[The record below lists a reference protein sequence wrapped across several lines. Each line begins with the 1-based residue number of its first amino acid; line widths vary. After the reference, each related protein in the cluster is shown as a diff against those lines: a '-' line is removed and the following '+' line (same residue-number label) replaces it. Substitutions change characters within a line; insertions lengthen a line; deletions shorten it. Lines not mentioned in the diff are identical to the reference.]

1 MDKRQLQAYAVWAK
15 ENLET
20 QIEVSLKTLGIFSDT
35 DIKNA
40 KIIGDVV
47 VIEGDDHSYPRD
59 LYSKRNSIVNLVKSE
74 GYKQVIEEFA
84 YTWFNR
90 FVALRFMEVHDF
102 IPHGFR
108 VLSSR
113 DESIEPE
120 ILKNLPLIKDDLGI
134 DLLQCEKLKS
144 VGVEELYRYVL
155 FRQCKAL
162 SDILPM
168 LFEADYDYLE
178 LLLPK
183 TLLLGD
189 TILTKL
195 IALGDEPFLDDVEI
209 LGWMY
214 QFYISAKKDEVN
226 KTKQT
231 ITKDTLPA
239 VTQLFTS
246 DWIVRYMAEN
256 SVGRLWMESYPD
268 SSLRGEM
275 RYYVESPEQPE
286 EVQRKIAS
294 IKYRDVN
301 PENIKI
307 IEPCCGS
314 GHILVYVFDLLYKMY
329 EEKGYQK
336 REIPSLILS
345 KNLFGL
351 DVDKR
356 ASQLAAFSLVM
367 KARSVNPR
375 FFSATYYVKPNVYEI
390 WDSRGLFNIGYKQL
404 LAETNVLSHDAIEDI
419 EKLADSFRNAKTIG
433 SLLKIK
439 HMNWERIAETL
450 DLLENKVVYN
460 IFNERLNSVG
470 VRLIKKLVKQAQI
483 LSDKYD
489 VMITNPPYIGISSM
503 EEPVR
508 EYANTFYPNSKSDM
522 FAMFMET
529 EFVKTNGF
537 LAMINMHGWM
547 FLSSFEKLRR
557 HLIDTQE
564 IVTMAHLGARAF
576 ETIGGEVVQTTAF
589 VIRNVHLGGN
599 GVYFRLV
606 DSKDKENDFVNNLS
620 NGGGGVLFI
629 ANAIKFTKIPGC
641 SIAYWLSNI
650 FYELFNNKQLS
661 VYADARIGMVSGD
674 NDRFLRLWHEINW
687 DKVSLGATDFIQAF
701 STEKKWFPIQKG
713 GGKRY
718 WYGNLEYVINYENDG
733 YELKFKNSLNGRVKS
748 HNYNGEKAFRYGITW
763 NSIGTEDIVCRIS
776 EKGFLHDA
784 AGPLCTI
791 NNEDDTTYFLTLLS
805 SVVAK
810 AIYKFINPTINFV
823 PGTVLSLPV
832 IIDKKEKIS
841 PLALLNIE
849 ISKND
854 WDSFETSWDFKKHP
868 LI

>member
-113 DESIEPE
+113 DGSIEPE

-239 VTQLFTS
+239 VTQLFTP

-256 SVGRLWMESYPD
+256 SVGRLWLESYPD

-286 EVQRKIAS
+286 EVQRKMAS

-419 EKLADSFRNAKTIG
+419 EKLADAFRYAKTIG

-503 EEPVR
+503 EESVR
-508 EYANTFYPNSKSDM
+508 EYANTFYPDSKSDM
-522 FAMFMET
+522 FAMFMEA
-529 EFVKTNGF
+529 EFVKSNGF
-537 LAMINMHGWM
+537 LAMINMHSWM
-547 FLSSFEKLRR
+547 FLSSYEKLRNN
-557 HLIDTQE
+557 LIITQE
-564 IVTMAHLGARAF
+564 MIAMVHLGAHAF
-576 ETIGGEVVQTTAF
+576 ETIGGEVVKTTSF
-589 VIRNVHLGGN
+589 VLRNGIYGGN
-599 GVYFRLV
+599 GVYFQLV
-606 DSKDKENDFVNNLS
+606 DSNDKQKKFLENKSQGELR
-620 NGGGGVLFI
+620 FI
-629 ANAIKFTKIPGC
+629 AKAMNFSKISGSP
-641 SIAYWLSNI
+641 IAYW
-650 FYELFNNKQLS
+650 
-661 VYADARIGMVSGD
+661 VSEALTNAFSKGRMMTTYCDTFLGIITGD
-674 NDRFLRLWHEINW
+674 NDKFLREWFEVENNKIVFHGNSMDAIDLKKQYWIPYNKGGEFRRWYGIQDDVINW
-687 DKVSLGATDFIQAF
+687 KNGPTDKRR
-701 STEKKWFPIQKG
+701 
-713 GGKRY
+713 GKQDYSKYYLR
-718 WYGNLEYVINYENDG
+718 EYVAWSYTISSSAKTIATRYYPNGFLWDVRGSGIFDKSNNMLYLTALISSKVG
-733 YELKFKNSLNGRVKS
+733 FSLLRVKTQ
-748 HNYNGEKAFRYGITW
+748 A
-763 NSIGTEDIVCRIS
+763 
-776 EKGFLHDA
+776 
-784 AGPLCTI
+784 
-791 NNEDDTTYFLTLLS
+791 LS
-805 SVVAK
+805 CQVENIAEM
-810 AIYKFINPTINFV
+810 
-823 PGTVLSLPV
+823 PV
-832 IIDKKEKIS
+832 IIDEKNRGQIEEKVKD
-841 PLALLNIE
+841 NIAF
-849 ISKND
+849 SKMD

>member
-113 DESIEPE
+113 DGSVEPE
-120 ILKNLPLIKDDLGI
+120 VLKNLPLIKDGLGI

-162 SDILPM
+162 SGILPM

-239 VTQLFTS
+239 VTQLFTP

-314 GHILVYVFDLLYKMY
+314 GHILVYVFNLLYKMY

-375 FFSATYYVKPNVYEI
+375 FFSATYYVKPNVYER
-390 WDSRGLFNIGYKQL
+390 WDSRGLFNIAYKQL
-404 LAETNVLSHDAIEDI
+404 LAETNALSHDAIEDI

-439 HMNWERIAETL
+439 HINWERIAETL

-470 VRLIKKLVKQAQI
+470 IRLIKKLVKQAQI

-508 EYANTFYPNSKSDM
+508 EYANTFYPNSKSDV

-529 EFVKTNGF
+529 EFVKSNGF
-537 LAMINMHGWM
+537 LAMINMHNWM
-547 FLSSFEKLRR
+547 FLSSYEKLRNN
-557 HLIDTQE
+557 LIITQE
-564 IVTMAHLGARAF
+564 MIAMVHLGAHAF
-576 ETIGGEVVQTTAF
+576 ETIGGEVVKTTSF
-589 VIRNVHLGGN
+589 VLRNGIYGGN
-599 GVYFRLV
+599 GVYFQLV
-606 DSKDKENDFVNNLS
+606 DSNDKQK
-620 NGGGGVLFI
+620 
-629 ANAIKFTKIPGC
+629 KF
-641 SIAYWLSNI
+641 L
-650 FYELFNNKQLS
+650 
-661 VYADARIGMVSGD
+661 
-674 NDRFLRLWHEINW
+674 
-687 DKVSLGATDFIQAF
+687 
-701 STEKKWFPIQKG
+701 
-713 GGKRY
+713 
-718 WYGNLEYVINYENDG
+718 
-733 YELKFKNSLNGRVKS
+733 
-748 HNYNGEKAFRYGITW
+748 
-763 NSIGTEDIVCRIS
+763 
-776 EKGFLHDA
+776 
-784 AGPLCTI
+784 
-791 NNEDDTTYFLTLLS
+791 
-805 SVVAK
+805 
-810 AIYKFINPTINFV
+810 
-823 PGTVLSLPV
+823 
-832 IIDKKEKIS
+832 
-841 PLALLNIE
+841 
-849 ISKND
+849 
-854 WDSFETSWDFKKHP
+854 
-868 LI
+868 

>member
-239 VTQLFTS
+239 VTQLFTP

-620 NGGGGVLFI
+620 NGGGG
-629 ANAIKFTKIPGC
+629 T
-641 SIAYWLSNI
+641 
-650 FYELFNNKQLS
+650 
-661 VYADARIGMVSGD
+661 
-674 NDRFLRLWHEINW
+674 
-687 DKVSLGATDFIQAF
+687 
-701 STEKKWFPIQKG
+701 
-713 GGKRY
+713 
-718 WYGNLEYVINYENDG
+718 
-733 YELKFKNSLNGRVKS
+733 
-748 HNYNGEKAFRYGITW
+748 
-763 NSIGTEDIVCRIS
+763 
-776 EKGFLHDA
+776 LH
-784 AGPLCTI
+784 
-791 NNEDDTTYFLTLLS
+791 S
-805 SVVAK
+805 
-810 AIYKFINPTINFV
+810 
-823 PGTVLSLPV
+823 
-832 IIDKKEKIS
+832 
-841 PLALLNIE
+841 
-849 ISKND
+849 
-854 WDSFETSWDFKKHP
+854 
-868 LI
+868 

>member
-162 SDILPM
+162 SGILPM

-239 VTQLFTS
+239 VTQLFTP

-275 RYYVESPEQPE
+275 RYYVDSPEQPE

-439 HMNWERIAETL
+439 
-450 DLLENKVVYN
+450 
-460 IFNERLNSVG
+460 LNSVG

-537 LAMINMHGWM
+537 LAMINMHSWM

-564 IVTMAHLGARAF
+564 IVTMAHLGAHAF

-620 NGGGGVLFI
+620 NGGGVLFI
-629 ANAIKFTKIPGC
+629 ANAIKFTKIPGYP
-641 SIAYWLSNI
+641 IAYWISDKLVEAFSGAKLGEI
-650 FYELFNNKQLS
+650 AAPRQGLATGDNNK
-661 VYADARIGMVSGD
+661 
-674 NDRFLRLWHEINW
+674 FLRLWFEIDIENAYFN
-687 DKVSLGATDFIQAF
+687 ATDGINAF
-701 STEKKWFPIQKG
+701 ASGKKWFPCNKG
-713 GGKRY
+713 GAFRK
-718 WYGNLEYVINYENDG
+718 WYGNNAYLIDWLGDGCAIKNFAGAVIR
-733 YELKFKNSLNGRVKS
+733 NSS
-748 HNYNGEKAFRYGITW
+748 YYFRQAGTW
-763 NSIGTEDIVCRIS
+763 STIASANFSMRYS
-776 EKGFLHDA
+776 PKGFLFESKGSGCFANDDRNLFYIIGFLNSKPVKSILLVLSPTLDYHE
-784 AGPLCTI
+784 GPLGRVPIIFDHKVQCQVDELVS
-791 NNEDDTTYFLTLLS
+791 NNI
-805 SVVAK
+805 A
-810 AIYKFINPTINFV
+810 A
-823 PGTVLSLPV
+823 
-832 IIDKKEKIS
+832 
-841 PLALLNIE
+841 
-849 ISKND
+849 SKVD

>member
-113 DESIEPE
+113 DGSVEPE
-120 ILKNLPLIKDDLGI
+120 VLKNLPLIKDDLGI

-162 SDILPM
+162 SGILPM

-239 VTQLFTS
+239 VTQLFTP

-390 WDSRGLFNIGYKQL
+390 WDSRGLLNIGYKQL

-537 LAMINMHGWM
+537 LAMINMHSWM

-564 IVTMAHLGARAF
+564 IVTMAHLGAHAF

-620 NGGGGVLFI
+620 NGGGVLFI
-629 ANAIKFTKIPGC
+629 ANAIKFTKIPGYP
-641 SIAYWLSNI
+641 IAYWISDKLVEAFSGAKLGEI
-650 FYELFNNKQLS
+650 AAPRQGLATGDNNK
-661 VYADARIGMVSGD
+661 
-674 NDRFLRLWHEINW
+674 FLRLWFEIDIENAYFN
-687 DKVSLGATDFIQAF
+687 ATDGINAF
-701 STEKKWFPIQKG
+701 ASGKKWFPCNKG
-713 GGKRY
+713 GAFRK
-718 WYGNLEYVINYENDG
+718 WYGNNAYLIDWLGDGCAIKNFAGAVIR
-733 YELKFKNSLNGRVKS
+733 NSS
-748 HNYNGEKAFRYGITW
+748 YYFRQAGTW
-763 NSIGTEDIVCRIS
+763 STIASANFSMRYS
-776 EKGFLHDA
+776 PKGFLFESKGSGCFANDDRNLFYIIGFLNSKPVKSILLVLSPTLDYHE
-784 AGPLCTI
+784 GPLGRVPIIFDHKVQCQVDELVS
-791 NNEDDTTYFLTLLS
+791 NNI
-805 SVVAK
+805 A
-810 AIYKFINPTINFV
+810 A
-823 PGTVLSLPV
+823 
-832 IIDKKEKIS
+832 
-841 PLALLNIE
+841 
-849 ISKND
+849 SKVD

>member
-113 DESIEPE
+113 DGSVEPE
-120 ILKNLPLIKDDLGI
+120 VLKNLPLIKDDLGI

-162 SDILPM
+162 SGILPM

-239 VTQLFTS
+239 VTQLFTP

-275 RYYVESPEQPE
+275 RYYVDSPEQPE

-375 FFSATYYVKPNVYEI
+375 FFSATYYVKPNVYEF

-537 LAMINMHGWM
+537 LAMINMHSWM

-564 IVTMAHLGARAF
+564 IVTMAHLGAHAF

-620 NGGGGVLFI
+620 NGGGGGVLFI
-629 ANAIKFTKIPGC
+629 ANAIK
-641 SIAYWLSNI
+641 
-650 FYELFNNKQLS
+650 NNKNPC
-661 VYADARIGMVSGD
+661 YPIAFWVSDKLVEAFSGAKLGEIAAPRQGLATGD
-674 NDRFLRLWHEINW
+674 NNKFLRLWFEIDIENAYFN
-687 DKVSLGATDFIQAF
+687 ATDGINAF
-701 STEKKWFPIQKG
+701 ASGKKWFPCNKG
-713 GGKRY
+713 GAFRK
-718 WYGNLEYVINYENDG
+718 WYGNNAYLIDWLGDGCAIKNFAGAVIR
-733 YELKFKNSLNGRVKS
+733 NSS
-748 HNYNGEKAFRYGITW
+748 YYFRQAGTW
-763 NSIGTEDIVCRIS
+763 STIASANFSMRYS
-776 EKGFLHDA
+776 PKGFLFESKGSGCFANDDRNLFYIIGFLNSKPVKSILLVLSPTLDYHE
-784 AGPLCTI
+784 GPLGRVPIIFDHKVQCQVDELVS
-791 NNEDDTTYFLTLLS
+791 NNI
-805 SVVAK
+805 A
-810 AIYKFINPTINFV
+810 A
-823 PGTVLSLPV
+823 
-832 IIDKKEKIS
+832 
-841 PLALLNIE
+841 
-849 ISKND
+849 SKVD

>member
-113 DESIEPE
+113 DGSVEPE
-120 ILKNLPLIKDDLGI
+120 VLKNLPLIKDDLGI

-162 SDILPM
+162 SGILPM

-239 VTQLFTS
+239 VTQLFTP

-275 RYYVESPEQPE
+275 RYYVDSPEQPE

-450 DLLENKVVYN
+450 DFLENKVVYN

-537 LAMINMHGWM
+537 LAMINMHSWM

-564 IVTMAHLGARAF
+564 IVTMAHLGAHAF

-620 NGGGGVLFI
+620 NGGGVLFI
-629 ANAIKFTKIPGC
+629 ANAIKFTKIPGYP
-641 SIAYWLSNI
+641 IAYWISDKLVEAFSGAKLGEI
-650 FYELFNNKQLS
+650 AAPRQGLATGDNNK
-661 VYADARIGMVSGD
+661 
-674 NDRFLRLWHEINW
+674 FLRLWFEIDIENAYFN
-687 DKVSLGATDFIQAF
+687 ATDGINAF
-701 STEKKWFPIQKG
+701 ASGKKWFPCNKG
-713 GGKRY
+713 GAFRK
-718 WYGNLEYVINYENDG
+718 WYGNNAYLIDWLGDGCAIKNFAGAVIR
-733 YELKFKNSLNGRVKS
+733 NSS
-748 HNYNGEKAFRYGITW
+748 YYFRQAGTW
-763 NSIGTEDIVCRIS
+763 STIASANFSMRYS
-776 EKGFLHDA
+776 PKGFLFESKGSGCFANDDRNLFYIIGFLNSKPVKSILLVLSPTLDYHE
-784 AGPLCTI
+784 GPLGRVPIIFDHKVQCQVDELVS
-791 NNEDDTTYFLTLLS
+791 NNI
-805 SVVAK
+805 A
-810 AIYKFINPTINFV
+810 A
-823 PGTVLSLPV
+823 
-832 IIDKKEKIS
+832 
-841 PLALLNIE
+841 
-849 ISKND
+849 SKVD

>member
-113 DESIEPE
+113 DGSVEPE
-120 ILKNLPLIKDDLGI
+120 VLKNLPLIKDDLGI

-162 SDILPM
+162 SGILPM

-239 VTQLFTS
+239 VTQLFTP

-275 RYYVESPEQPE
+275 RYYVDSPEQPE

-537 LAMINMHGWM
+537 LAMINMHSWM

-564 IVTMAHLGARAF
+564 IVTMAHLGAHAF

-620 NGGGGVLFI
+620 NGGGVLFI
-629 ANAIKFTKIPGC
+629 ANAIKFTKIPGYP
-641 SIAYWLSNI
+641 IAYWISDKLVEAFSGAKLGEI
-650 FYELFNNKQLS
+650 AAPRQGLATGDNNK
-661 VYADARIGMVSGD
+661 
-674 NDRFLRLWHEINW
+674 FLRLWFEIDIENAYFN
-687 DKVSLGATDFIQAF
+687 ATDGINAF
-701 STEKKWFPIQKG
+701 ASGKKWFPCNKG
-713 GGKRY
+713 GAFRK
-718 WYGNLEYVINYENDG
+718 WYGNNAYLIDWLGDGCAIKNFAGAVIR
-733 YELKFKNSLNGRVKS
+733 NSS
-748 HNYNGEKAFRYGITW
+748 YYFRQAGTW
-763 NSIGTEDIVCRIS
+763 STIASANFSMRYS
-776 EKGFLHDA
+776 PKGFLFESKGSGCFANDDRNLFYIIGFLNSKPVKSILLVLSPTLDYHE
-784 AGPLCTI
+784 GPLGRVPIIFDHKVQCQVDELVS
-791 NNEDDTTYFLTLLS
+791 NNI
-805 SVVAK
+805 A
-810 AIYKFINPTINFV
+810 A
-823 PGTVLSLPV
+823 
-832 IIDKKEKIS
+832 
-841 PLALLNIE
+841 
-849 ISKND
+849 SKVD

>member
-113 DESIEPE
+113 DGSVEPE
-120 ILKNLPLIKDDLGI
+120 VLKNLPLIKDDLGI

-162 SDILPM
+162 SGILPM

-239 VTQLFTS
+239 VTQLFTP

-390 WDSRGLFNIGYKQL
+390 WDSRGLLNIGYKQL

-522 FAMFMET
+522 FAMFMEA
-529 EFVKTNGF
+529 EFVKSNGF
-537 LAMINMHGWM
+537 LAMINMHSWM

-564 IVTMAHLGARAF
+564 IVTMAHLGAHAF

-620 NGGGGVLFI
+620 NGGGVLFI
-629 ANAIKFTKIPGC
+629 ANAIKFTKIPGYP
-641 SIAYWLSNI
+641 IAYWISDKLVEAFSGAKLGEI
-650 FYELFNNKQLS
+650 AAPRQGLATGDNNK
-661 VYADARIGMVSGD
+661 
-674 NDRFLRLWHEINW
+674 FLRLWFEIDIENAYFN
-687 DKVSLGATDFIQAF
+687 ATDGINAF
-701 STEKKWFPIQKG
+701 ASGKKWFPCNKG
-713 GGKRY
+713 GAFRK
-718 WYGNLEYVINYENDG
+718 WYGNNAYLIDWLGDGCAIKNFAGAVIR
-733 YELKFKNSLNGRVKS
+733 NSS
-748 HNYNGEKAFRYGITW
+748 YYFRQAGTW
-763 NSIGTEDIVCRIS
+763 STIASANFSMRYS
-776 EKGFLHDA
+776 PKGFLFESKGSGCFANDDRNLFYIIGFLNSKPVKSILLVLSPTLDYHE
-784 AGPLCTI
+784 GPLGRVPIIFDHKVQCQVDELVS
-791 NNEDDTTYFLTLLS
+791 NNI
-805 SVVAK
+805 A
-810 AIYKFINPTINFV
+810 A
-823 PGTVLSLPV
+823 
-832 IIDKKEKIS
+832 
-841 PLALLNIE
+841 
-849 ISKND
+849 SKVD

>member
-47 VIEGDDHSYPRD
+47 VIDGDDHSYPRD

-90 FVALRFMEVHDF
+90 FIALRFMEVHDF

-113 DESIEPE
+113 DGSIEPE

-162 SDILPM
+162 SGILPM

-239 VTQLFTS
+239 VTQLFTP

-256 SVGRLWMESYPD
+256 SVGRLWLESYPD

-275 RYYVESPEQPE
+275 RYYVDSPEQPE

-404 LAETNVLSHDAIEDI
+404 LAETNALSHDAIEDI

-529 EFVKTNGF
+529 GFVKPNGF
-537 LAMINMHGWM
+537 LAMINMHSWM
-547 FLSSFEKLRR
+547 FLSSFEKLRKN
-557 HLIDTQE
+557 LINTQE
-564 IVTMAHLGARAF
+564 IITMVHLGAHAF

-589 VIRNVHLGGN
+589 IIRNAAIAGN

-606 DSKDKENDFVNNLS
+606 DSKDKEKDFVDNLK
-620 NGGGGVLFI
+620 NTGGG
-629 ANAIKFTKIPGC
+629 
-641 SIAYWLSNI
+641 Y
-650 FYELFNNKQLS
+650 
-661 VYADARIGMVSGD
+661 
-674 NDRFLRLWHEINW
+674 
-687 DKVSLGATDFIQAF
+687 
-701 STEKKWFPIQKG
+701 
-713 GGKRY
+713 
-718 WYGNLEYVINYENDG
+718 
-733 YELKFKNSLNGRVKS
+733 
-748 HNYNGEKAFRYGITW
+748 
-763 NSIGTEDIVCRIS
+763 
-776 EKGFLHDA
+776 
-784 AGPLCTI
+784 
-791 NNEDDTTYFLTLLS
+791 YF
-805 SVVAK
+805 
-810 AIYKFINPTINFV
+810 
-823 PGTVLSLPV
+823 
-832 IIDKKEKIS
+832 
-841 PLALLNIE
+841 
-849 ISKND
+849 
-854 WDSFETSWDFKKHP
+854 
-868 LI
+868 

>member
-35 DIKNA
+35 DIRNA

-113 DESIEPE
+113 DGSVEPE
-120 ILKNLPLIKDDLGI
+120 VLKNLPLIKDDLGI

-162 SDILPM
+162 SGILSM

-183 TLLLGD
+183 TLLLGE
-189 TILTKL
+189 TVLTKL
-195 IALGDEPFLDDVEI
+195 VALGDEPFLKDVEI
-209 LGWMY
+209 IGWMY
-214 QFYISAKKDEVN
+214 QYYISIRKAEIFASKD
-226 KTKQT
+226 Q
-231 ITKDTLPA
+231 ITKETLPA

-275 RYYVESPEQPE
+275 RYYVDGPEQPE

-439 HMNWERIAETL
+439 HMNWERIDETL
-450 DLLENKVVYN
+450 NVLENKVVYN
-460 IFNERLNSVG
+460 IFNERLYSIG
-470 VRLIKKLVKQAQI
+470 VRLIKKLVLQAKI
-483 LSDKYD
+483 LADKFD
-489 VMITNPPYIGISSM
+489 VMITNPPYLNSSKFDS
-503 EEPVR
+503 VIKDFSLS
-508 EYANTFYPNSKSDM
+508 TYPRSKADL
-522 FAMFMET
+522 FAMFMEHSVDL
-529 EFVKTNGF
+529 VKPNGYIAF
-537 LAMINMHGWM
+537 MTPYVWM
-547 FLSSFEKLRR
+547 FLTSYEALRS
-557 HLIDTQE
+557 LIIRNTCITTLVQLE
-564 IVTMAHLGARAF
+564 YNAF
-576 ETIGGEVVQTTAF
+576 ESACVPVCSF
-589 VIRNVHLGGN
+589 VLHNSSVINKGTYIRLSDFK
-599 GVYFRLV
+599 GVENQAPRTLEAIE
-606 DSKDKENDFVNNLS
+606 SKECRYKYVASQKDFC
-620 NGGGGVLFI
+620 I
-629 ANAIKFTKIPGC
+629 IPGAP
-641 SIAYWLSNI
+641 IAYWLTQDFFNI
-650 FYELFNNKQLS
+650 FKKNKLS
-661 VYADARIGMVSGD
+661 DYADVKKGISTSD
-674 NDRFLRLWHEINW
+674 NDRFLRIWFEVKNELIGFACASSYDFYEHHYKWAPLN
-687 DKVSLGATDFIQAF
+687 KGGAFR
-701 STEKKWFPIQKG
+701 KWF
-713 GGKRY
+713 
-718 WYGNLEYVINYENDG
+718 GNNEYVINWENNGGEIKNFKLACIRNENYYFKESITWTDLSNYKPSFRYNANG
-733 YELKFKNSLNGRVKS
+733 FIHDVAGPCIFELKDKLYYAMGLLN
-748 HNYNGEKAFRYGITW
+748 
-763 NSIGTEDIVCRIS
+763 
-776 EKGFLHDA
+776 
-784 AGPLCTI
+784 
-791 NNEDDTTYFLTLLS
+791 S
-805 SVVAK
+805 SVVTKIYEITSPTMHFNIGTTADTPFIFNSLFEEK
-810 AIYKFINPTINFV
+810 ACNLVKENIN
-823 PGTVLSLPV
+823 LS
-832 IIDKKEKIS
+832 KT
-841 PLALLNIE
+841 
-849 ISKND
+849 D